1 MRTQDVHQKDLAE
14 LFAIYLNR
22 GDRVRLVE
30 YLVTHSNLPGPRGN
44 LELAQAFAEEA
55 AVRTGP
61 DQDKVWTFCLNLAGI
76 SPAHAPTNSPM
87 EFLPFC
93 GAVGLGA
100 VAAASP
106 QRVDRALTELR
117 RLADDSR
124 WRMREAVAMALQ
136 ELLRHHP
143 QKTLARLK
151 TWIADEH
158 WLAMAAVAGGGAEPD
173 REERRGR
180 GGGGAAR
187 PRPGPPPRP
196 VGLRLPRLQ
205 QGGTHPL
212 AEVAHRVKGDRRDVA
227 RKNKIP
233 QPLDGFPQ
241 DRLRHRRAGPEGQ
254 GRDIR
259 AAGHP
264 RGPAARLSSGR
275 LAGPWRPL
283 RPPLAARGQ
292 SVRRTGPRLHGWP
305 IRAAH

>member
-1 MRTQDVHQKDLAE
+1 MRTQDAHQKDLAE

-61 DQDKVWTFCLNLAGI
+61 DQDKVWTLCLNLAGI

-124 WRMREAVAMALQ
+124 WRTREAAAMALQ
-136 ELLRHHP
+136 QLLRHHP

-158 WLAMAAVAGGGAEPD
+158 WLAMRAVAAGIAEPALLEDNPRMAAAALQAHRQILQRVRAAAD
-173 REERRGR
+173 RRTESFRTLRQALGYSISVVVTATPKAAFALLRGLAAARDPDMQWIVRENLKKQRLVRADPRQAAALARRATPSAAAARRHTSSR
-180 GGGGAAR
+180 GGRASR
-187 PRPGPPPRP
+187 
-196 VGLRLPRLQ
+196 
-205 QGGTHPL
+205 
-212 AEVAHRVKGDRRDVA
+212 KG
-227 RKNKIP
+227 
-233 QPLDGFPQ
+233 
-241 DRLRHRRAGPEGQ
+241 
-254 GRDIR
+254 
-259 AAGHP
+259 
-264 RGPAARLSSGR
+264 
-275 LAGPWRPL
+275 
-283 RPPLAARGQ
+283 
-292 SVRRTGPRLHGWP
+292 
-305 IRAAH
+305 

>member
-1 MRTQDVHQKDLAE
+1 MGTQDARQKDLAE

-61 DQDKVWTFCLNLAGI
+61 DQDKVWTLCLNLAGI

-158 WLAMAAVAGGGAEPD
+158 WLAMRAVAAGIAEPALLEDNPRMAAAALQAHRQILQRVRAAAD
-173 REERRGR
+173 RRTESFRTLRQALGYSISVVVTATPKAAFALLRGLAAARDPDVQWIVRENLKKQRLVRADPRQAAALARRATPSAAATRRHTPSR
-180 GGGGAAR
+180 GGRASR
-187 PRPGPPPRP
+187 
-196 VGLRLPRLQ
+196 
-205 QGGTHPL
+205 
-212 AEVAHRVKGDRRDVA
+212 KG
-227 RKNKIP
+227 
-233 QPLDGFPQ
+233 
-241 DRLRHRRAGPEGQ
+241 
-254 GRDIR
+254 
-259 AAGHP
+259 
-264 RGPAARLSSGR
+264 
-275 LAGPWRPL
+275 
-283 RPPLAARGQ
+283 
-292 SVRRTGPRLHGWP
+292 
-305 IRAAH
+305 

>member
-124 WRMREAVAMALQ
+124 WRTREAAAMALQ
-136 ELLRHHP
+136 QLLRHHP

-158 WLAMAAVAGGGAEPD
+158 WLAMRAVAAGIAEPALLD
-173 REERRGR
+173 DNPRMAAAALQLHRRTESFRTLRQALGYSISVVATATPKAAFALLRGLAAARDPDMQWIVRENLKKQRLGRADPRQAAALARRATPSAAAARRHTTPR
-180 GGGGAAR
+180 GGRASR
-187 PRPGPPPRP
+187 
-196 VGLRLPRLQ
+196 
-205 QGGTHPL
+205 
-212 AEVAHRVKGDRRDVA
+212 KG
-227 RKNKIP
+227 
-233 QPLDGFPQ
+233 
-241 DRLRHRRAGPEGQ
+241 
-254 GRDIR
+254 
-259 AAGHP
+259 
-264 RGPAARLSSGR
+264 
-275 LAGPWRPL
+275 
-283 RPPLAARGQ
+283 
-292 SVRRTGPRLHGWP
+292 
-305 IRAAH
+305 